1 MDLTKFSHPLGWS
14 PSYSTVKL
22 LLRGTTLCTHVAAGE
37 IQALRVYLCA
47 DEVLIITID
56 TRTGRL
62 SLRDTGDLASAGRG
76 PRFAIFSDK
85 LNENPSIL
93 MDALCRLRL
102 SVCA

>member
-1 MDLTKFSHPLGWS
+1 MDLTKFSRPLGWS

-22 LLRGTTLCTHVAAGE
+22 LRGTIPCAHFAAGE